1 MVILAKQVHIATSAL
16 GKQANRLKNENENA
30 YAYKVIVTTD
40 LFAWLL
46 LML

>member
-30 YAYKVIVTTD
+30 YIVIVTTD